1 MDKEN
6 TFWMQNLVWKDV
18 KTVGFFIS
26 INYTIMF
33 FEDKTI

>member
-18 KTVGFFIS
+18 KIVIFFIS